1 MEESD
6 WRVRGGRNGVSIIVD
21 AEVFKVVANR
31 GRF

>member
-1 MEESD
+1 
-6 WRVRGGRNGVSIIVD
+6 VIGGFEAEGMVLRIIVD